1 MGSGISRLLDV
12 NIKSFF
18 DTLDHGKL
26 REIIGQRVRDGV
38 VTRLINK
45 WLKAEVME
53 ERTVRYRDEGT
64 P

>member
-53 ERTVRYRDEGT
+53 EGTVRYRDEGT